1 MTWASVCS
9 TKPSGT
15 SRAITCVTEGASLSL
30 LHTPSFSWSL
40 KHLLP
45 PPFVFLYLSFHYL
58 LSRLP
63 RAFFL
68 HATTVSLRVW
78 VSLVMPHSEPLG
90 CGDKECGVSK

>member
-15 SRAITCVTEGASLSL
+15 SRAMTCVTEGASLSL

-45 PPFVFLYLSFHYL
+45 PL
-58 LSRLP
+58 RLP
-63 RAFFL
+63 LSQLPLFALPPPPRFL
-68 HATTVSLRVW
+68 LARHYRISVGV
-78 VSLVMPHSEPLG
+78 
-90 CGDKECGVSK
+90 GVSRHAA